1 MIPVIRGFNPK
12 AALGYPSSLYTFA
25 VWLEENN
32 EELNIPLSFTSS
44 ESLLAFQERIINK
57 TFNTK
62 LYDWY
67 GNAER
72 TIALYREN
80 AKYFEPLLYS
90 INEYENNRVITTSLT
105 NNYFPLIRYEVND
118 VIGNTSNY
126 DFGKK
131 SIIIESIDGRI
142 EDFVLLPDGSKIGR
156 LDVVFK
162 EVNNIKMAQII
173 QREIYSLDVKIVI
186 NEKFTIKKDQLL
198 LRNNFISKLG
208 EEIKLNFLYVNEE
221 EFSS

>member
-1 MIPVIRGFNPK
+1 M
-12 AALGYPSSLYTFA
+12 
-25 VWLEENN
+25 
-32 EELNIPLSFTSS
+32 
-44 ESLLAFQERIINK
+44 
-57 TFNTK
+57 
-62 LYDWY
+62 
-67 GNAER
+67 
-72 TIALYREN
+72 
-80 AKYFEPLLYS
+80 
-90 INEYENNRVITTSLT
+90 
-105 NNYFPLIRYEVND
+105 IRYEVND

-186 NEKFTIKKDQLL
+186 NEKFTRKKDQLL

-221 EFSS
+221 DISFTKSGKFKLVISEI